1 MNLEETR
8 KRIDKLQQTIRDL
21 QVRYGDQTIRVTMTF
36 GMGQSDPGESYEKVI
51 KRADEKLYVG
61 KNGGRDQIVM

>member
-8 KRIDKLQQTIRDL
+8 KRIDKLQQAIRDL
-21 QVRYGDQTIRVTMTF
+21 QVCYGDQTIRVTMTF
-36 GMGQSDPGESYEKVI
+36 GMGQSAPGESYEKVI

>member
-1 MNLEETR
+1 MTGVQCALP
-8 KRIDKLQQTIRDL
+8 IL
-21 QVRYGDQTIRVTMTF
+21 TMTF